1 MTLNSPKLTLAVSFT
16 FALSLAACL
25 PASTT
30 PTDGGGGMDTGG
42 GAPTYTKD
50 VQPIL
55 QAKCATCHTTE
66 GMGGHNVA
74 ADYEEVHMPVMSV
87 DAQGCWGDP
96 DNMAMPKTIGECSW
110 ISIMRG
116 WMPFAAGCGGTDPL
130 DPSLCL
136 TAAQKGTIQAWVAAG
151 MPE

>member
-1 MTLNSPKLTLAVSFT
+1 MIVNSLRLIITLTFT
-16 FALSLAACL
+16 FTFAACL

-30 PTDGGGGMDTGG
+30 PMDAG
-42 GAPTYTKD
+42 PTYTKD

-55 QAKCATCHTTE
+55 QAKCATCHTTDN
-66 GMGGHNVA
+66 MGGHNVA
-74 ADYEEVHMPVMSV
+74 AHYDEVHMPVMSV
-87 DAQGCWGDP
+87 DAQGCWNDVE
-96 DNMAMPKTIGECSW
+96 MMTMPKTIGECVW

-116 WMPFAAGCGGTDPL
+116 WMPFASGCGGTDPL

-136 TAAQKGTIQAWVAAG
+136 TDAQKAVIQAWVAAG

>member
-1 MTLNSPKLTLAVSFT
+1 MTLNSTRLALFAALTASVS
-16 FALSLAACL
+16 LSACL

-30 PTDGGGGMDTGG
+30 PPDGGVDMGTAG
-42 GAPTYTKD
+42 PTYTRD

-55 QAKCATCHTTE
+55 AAKCGPCHTTQN
-66 GMGGHNVA
+66 MGQHNIA
-74 ADYEEVHMPVMSV
+74 AHYDEVMDPVMSV
-87 DAQGCWGDP
+87 DAQGCWNDV
-96 DNMAMPKTIGECSW
+96 DMTMPKTLGECAW

-116 WMPFAAGCGGTDPL
+116 WMPFASGCGGATPP

-136 TAAQKGTIQAWVAAG
+136 TDAQKSVIQTWVAAG

>member
-1 MTLNSPKLTLAVSFT
+1 MTLNSIR
-16 FALSLAACL
+16 FALFVSLGLTVSLGAACM

-30 PTDGGGGMDTGG
+30 PMDGGGDTGG
-42 GAPTYTKD
+42 GGPTYTKD

-55 QAKCATCHTTE
+55 AAKCGPCHTTQ
-66 GMGGHNVA
+66 GMGQHNVA
-74 ADYEEVHMPVMSV
+74 ADYDEVHHPVVSI
-87 DAQGCWGDP
+87 DAQGCWADP
-96 DNMAMPKTIGECSW
+96 DNMTGPKTIGECSW

-116 WMPFAAGCGGTDPL
+116 WMPFASGCGGTDPL

-136 TAAQKGTIQAWVAAG
+136 TDAQKATIQAWVTAG